1 MAFLKTNGAWVYF
14 WGNWSSQSTG
24 AYLNSMYDLA
34 FRFSGPV
41 VADSVIFEFYS
52 RIASNNVNFTYYVN
66 NQLAVG
72 GQSAQATKNVG
83 AWTAVQLTLTSSQV
97 AALNTS
103 TPYIILQS
111 GGVSLDVSYL
121 GDSNDPALN
130 YSSAADQPASG
141 CKAWT
146 GSKFADHLV
155 KCWTGSK
162 WEDQLVRFWN
172 GSAWKD
178 GN

>member
-1 MAFLKTNGAWVYF
+1 MAFLKTNEISYN
-14 WGNWSSQSTG
+14 WGGTWYVAPTG
-24 AYLNSMYDLA
+24 GYNNTLYDQA
-34 FRFSGPV
+34 IRFAGPI
-41 VADSVIFEFYS
+41 VADTVTLELYS
-52 RIASNNVNFTYYVN
+52 RSSTSVNITIYVN
-66 NQLAVG
+66 TTRAIG
-72 GQSAQATKNVG
+72 GPSSTHSKTIAPSTLIALPLTSAQV
-83 AWTAVQLTLTSSQV
+83 S
-97 AALNTS
+97 ALNTS
-103 TPYIILQS
+103 TPYIIMVSS
-111 GGVSLDVSYL
+111 GPFDLSYL

-130 YSSAADQPASG
+130 YSTASDQPASG